1 MKNILNKIGAVSKPV
16 LFGAALGVATVA
28 IGVGIATNFMSDG
41 PKGVSGRVL
50 GQYSSD
56 TAAVGTGGGYDAY
69 SKESLERQ
77 MAAAQ
82 AERERGT
89 ALDYLGEAGKNQ
101 FSYSEKANAYQGG
114 VVDPMAMDTPA
125 YEPEQA
131 PAAPA
136 GMSPEMAQTMNQ
148 FDNLASAALKNKAE
162 SNGDAAKAG
171 ASATQINKLDRSNG
185 TGSGSFSGGSASS
198 GGSRSIGGVM
208 GAVSSDRPASQPIAS
223 ANVGNMPKGNIAG
236 VESAKHGRLGAMGGN
251 NSRAGTS
258 GSGGSGQAYFNSSV
272 EELVSAQ
279 RYSSLAKGTVYSDAE
294 KGFVQAGA
302 AFDGSGE
309 AESGVQID
317 GNTPMIQ
324 QAAALEREA
333 NTISGKNN
341 SGSFKDLDTNVTAY
355 SNAKKQLMWATIAMI
370 GGTALFA
377 WAIAA
382 IPITWLRIALA
393 GVGAAGVWLIY
404 GLWMRNQIDIL
415 ENMTDKIPNAVGQWD
430 WVAPLLAGL
439 CTAAL
444 ATAVLAPQIASLLD
458 KWSIKLKGGG
468 WFSNILSGIIGNM
481 SASLFGGGGEAAS
494 ATTGGSGDS
503 GSGGSGDSGS
513 GGSGDSGSGGSGDSG
528 SGS

>member
-171 ASATQINKLDRSNG
+171 ASATQINKLNRSNG
-185 TGSGSFSGGSASS
+185 KGSFSGGSASS
-198 GGSRSIGGVM
+198 GGSRNIGGVM

-223 ANVGNMPKGNIAG
+223 ANVGDMPKGNIAG

-355 SNAKKQLMWATIAMI
+355 SNAKKQLLWAAITMIAA
-370 GGTALFA
+370 TAAVA
-377 WAIAA
+377 WALMSIPEGPWAPMIKGIILGAGIMGIAC
-382 IPITWLRIALA
+382 
-393 GVGAAGVWLIY
+393 IY
-404 GLWMRNQIDIL
+404 GFWMQNQIGIL
-415 ENMTDKIPNAVGQWD
+415 KNMTDRIPNAVGPWK
-430 WVAPLLAGL
+430 WLAPALSLA
-439 CTAAL
+439 CSAAL
-444 ATAVLAPQIASLLD
+444 GVAYFSKQIAAQLE
-458 KWSIKLKGGG
+458 KWAIKLKKGG
-468 WFSNILSGIIGNM
+468 WFSSMIGSFIGNFG
-481 SASLFGGGGEAAS
+481 SSLAGGGGEAAS

-513 GGSGDSGSGGSGDSG
+513 GS
-528 SGS
+528 